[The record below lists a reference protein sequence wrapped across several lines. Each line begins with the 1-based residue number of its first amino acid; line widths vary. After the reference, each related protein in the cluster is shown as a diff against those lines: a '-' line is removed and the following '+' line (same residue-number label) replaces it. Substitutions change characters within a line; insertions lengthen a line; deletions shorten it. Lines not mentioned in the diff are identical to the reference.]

1 MSRRSF
7 KIKLNI
13 KVKCILKL
21 IVKRI
26 LGITIEVL
34 ALIPTCIRIE
44 FINT

>member
-7 KIKLNI
+7 KIKMNI
-13 KVKCILKL
+13 KVQSILKL

-26 LGITIEVL
+26 LGIMIEVL
-34 ALIPTCIRIE
+34 ALMPTCIRIE